1 MIARLETQEFSMPIT
16 NNTLVDDSPLKMH
29 VRYPKEHIF
38 VAFGDSTINK
48 KSSSRE
54 GVLNIGDANTELL
67 FVTLNKC
74 EKQFSATT
82 MYHDYAISPDLFHW
96 QTQNSAKP
104 TSGKGLGYIQQEQNN
119 KTFIL
124 FVREQAKDEF
134 GKTMGFVN
142 FGPIDFVKY
151 EGSQP
156 MNITWRLK
164 HPMPPFMWHETAKLA
179 VG

>member
-1 MIARLETQEFSMPIT
+1 
-16 NNTLVDDSPLKMH
+16 
-29 VRYPKEHIF
+29 
-38 VAFGDSTINK
+38 
-48 KSSSRE
+48 
-54 GVLNIGDANTELL
+54 L
-67 FVTLNKC
+67 FVTLNKN

-82 MYHDYAISPDLFHW
+82 MYHDYAMSPTLFHW

-104 TSGKGLGYIQQEQNN
+104 ESGRGLGYIKQKENN

-124 FVREQAKDEF
+124 FVREQAKDEN

-142 FGPIDFVKY
+142 FGPVDFVKY

-156 MNITWRLK
+156 MNITWKLK
-164 HPMPPFMWHETAKLA
+164 HPMPAYLWHDTAKLA